1 MQYVIIGG
9 DAAGMSA
16 AMQIIRN
23 DSNASVITLEK
34 GSIYSYAQC
43 GLPYVIGEKIS
54 STDKLIARKRET
66 FQDKYGI
73 DARIYHNVERVDS
86 DHKRVYGKNTQTG
99 EAFSINYDRLLIAT
113 GAEPI
118 IPKWEGIHLDGVH
131 SLKTIPDSH
140 EIMKDMDSINHVTII
155 GGGYIGLEMAENFV
169 ELGKEVT
176 IIQRGTQLAT
186 LFDEEMAEL
195 VHEEAKQHGIT
206 VRTNEN
212 VTALKGKKRVEFVQT
227 DKGTYETDLVLTAVG
242 ITPNTALIEG
252 TGITQSIK
260 GAIAVNRYMET
271 NIKDIYAAGDCAV
284 QYHRVKEKDDYIPL
298 GTHANKQGRI
308 AGLNMAGKSR
318 IFQGVVGTS
327 ILKFFT
333 LALGLTGLS
342 EKEAKKMNIPYESI
356 SYKATDHAG
365 YYPDAQP
372 IHMKLLY
379 RTDNQQVLGGQFIG
393 KSGVDKRVDVLA
405 TALYNKMTIEDLEN
419 LDLAYSPPFNSVWD
433 PLQQAARRAK

>member
-34 GSIYSYAQC
+34 GGIYSYAQC
-43 GLPYVIGEKIS
+43 GLPYVIGGKIP

-73 DARIYHNVERVDS
+73 DARIYHNVERVDPN
-86 DHKRVYGKNTQTG
+86 HKRVDGKNLKTG
-99 EAFSINYDRLLIAT
+99 ETFSIEYDRLLIAT
-113 GAEPI
+113 GADPVL
-118 IPKWEGIHLDGVH
+118 PKWEGIHLKGVH

-140 EIMKDMDSINHVTII
+140 EIMKDIDTAEKITII

-169 ELGKEVT
+169 ELGKHVT
-176 IIQRGTQLAT
+176 IIQRGEQLAT
-186 LFDEEMAEL
+186 IFDQEMAEL
-195 VHEEAKQHGIT
+195 IHAEAKQHGIE
-206 VRTNEN
+206 VRTSET
-212 VTALKGKKRVEFVQT
+212 VTALKGKTRVEAVET
-227 DKGTYETDLVLTAVG
+227 EKGTYETNFVLAAVG
-242 ITPNTALIEG
+242 ISPNTALIED
-252 TGITQSIK
+252 TGIVTSIK

-284 QYHRVKEKDDYIPL
+284 HYHRVKEKDDYIPL

-318 IFQGVVGTS
+318 TFQGVVGTS
-327 ILKFFT
+327 IMKFFT
-333 LALGLTGLS
+333 LALGRTGLS
-342 EKEAKKMNIPYESI
+342 EKEAAQMNIPCESI
-356 SYKATDHAG
+356 VYDSTDHAS
-365 YYPDAQP
+365 YYPNAEP

-379 RTDNQQVLGGQFIG
+379 RTDNRQLLGGQFIG

-405 TALYNKMTIEDLEN
+405 AALYHNMTIEDLEN
-419 LDLAYSPPFNSVWD
+419 LDLAYAPPFNSVWD